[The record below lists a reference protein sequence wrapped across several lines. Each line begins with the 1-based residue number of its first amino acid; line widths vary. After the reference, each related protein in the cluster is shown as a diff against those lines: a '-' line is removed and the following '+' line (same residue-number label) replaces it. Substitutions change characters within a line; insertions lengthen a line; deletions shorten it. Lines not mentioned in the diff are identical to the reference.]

1 VTLTGGRRRRAAAGQ
16 LARCLDGL
24 YVPVMG
30 RGGGVS
36 WEDSGD
42 GEEVEVKGTR
52 YFFPLLRVLEF
63 RGTRPKAGVGY
74 FRVAPGLAQ
83 VTLTAEMRRGEQY
96 LAATLRP
103 AGRLLLLRTR
113 CWVLRCSFGRPET
126 RKSHTLLT
134 LPA

>member
-1 VTLTGGRRRRAAAGQ
+1 
-16 LARCLDGL
+16 
-24 YVPVMG
+24 MG

-83 VTLTAEMRRGEQY
+83 VTLTAEMRRGEHWTVPSSDAQASGH
-96 LAATLRP
+96 L
-103 AGRLLLLRTR
+103 GRLLLLRTR

-126 RKSHTLLT
+126 RKSHPLLT